1 MCTEQLL
8 GDLGCL
14 WMGIDMGSNAGFCAT
29 IGVGV
34 DMDFSF
40 EITTGICIT
49 GVPDHD
55 VDFAKEVTI
64 SNTGFPLFMSAIM
77 EAGVSAEV
85 LNFDLEESLRQKAV
99 REYDA
104 GMARL
109 AADGR
114 DAAKFAAAADK
125 VFKREHGRAIAE
137 EEKPAA
143 YREFAEK
150 LDTAR
155 DKKQA
160 ADTKADAPDFFW
172 GDDVLICK
180 QYPFCGAMPGVSGE
194 SGDTVCPSGLA
205 KIEVRIPVDATVDAY
220 GEGGITVRDPI
231 VTSSYGSMDVEFSAN
246 VGATAEAASVA
257 SAGVE
262 AKLTTGCSTS
272 GCSFPSGEICAFAEL
287 KFPDF
292 ELPSFEMCGNQI
304 GFNFDLPSVGAEQC
318 WPLDLD
324 S

>member
-1 MCTEQLL
+1 MCTEQLS
-8 GDLGCL
+8 DSPEVYL

-64 SNTGFPLFMSAIM
+64 ANTGVPLFMSAIM

-160 ADTKADAPDFFW
+160 ADTKAVAPDFFW
-172 GDDVLICK
+172 GDPLICK
-180 QYPFCGAMPGVSGE
+180 QYPFCGDPPGVSGE

-262 AKLTTGCSTS
+262 AKLTTKCDVSDCSD
-272 GCSFPSGEICAFAEL
+272 PSGEICAFAEL
-287 KFPDF
+287 KFP
-292 ELPSFEMCGNQI
+292 ELTLPSFEMCGNEI
-304 GFNFDLPSVGAEQC
+304 GFDFDLPGVGAELCFPKGQ
-318 WPLDLD
+318 
-324 S
+324 

>member
-1 MCTEQLL
+1 MCTEQLS
-8 GDLGCL
+8 DSPEVYL
-14 WMGIDMGSNAGFCAT
+14 WMGIDMGSNAGFCYT
-29 IGVGV
+29 VGWGV

-40 EITTGICIT
+40 EITTGICISGT
-49 GVPDHD
+49 PADE
-55 VDFAKEVTI
+55 FEYAKEVTI
-64 SNTGFPLFMSAIM
+64 ASYWPLAALM

-85 LNFDLEESLRQKAV
+85 LSFDLEESLRQKAV

-160 ADTKADAPDFFW
+160 ADTKAVAPDFFW
-172 GDDVLICK
+172 GDPLICK
-180 QYPFCGAMPGVSGE
+180 QYPFCGDPPGCPARAAMPSRAPRAWQ
-194 SGDTVCPSGLA
+194 SSRCASPS
-205 KIEVRIPVDATVDAY
+205 T
-220 GEGGITVRDPI
+220 
-231 VTSSYGSMDVEFSAN
+231 
-246 VGATAEAASVA
+246 
-257 SAGVE
+257 
-262 AKLTTGCSTS
+262 
-272 GCSFPSGEICAFAEL
+272 
-287 KFPDF
+287 
-292 ELPSFEMCGNQI
+292 
-304 GFNFDLPSVGAEQC
+304 
-318 WPLDLD
+318 
-324 S
+324 

>member
-8 GDLGCL
+8 GDLGYL

-160 ADTKADAPDFFW
+160 ADTKAVAPDFFW
-172 GDDVLICK
+172 GDPLICK
-180 QYPFCGAMPGVSGE
+180 QYPFCGDPPGCPARAAMPSRAPRAWQ
-194 SGDTVCPSGLA
+194 SSRCASPS
-205 KIEVRIPVDATVDAY
+205 T
-220 GEGGITVRDPI
+220 
-231 VTSSYGSMDVEFSAN
+231 
-246 VGATAEAASVA
+246 
-257 SAGVE
+257 
-262 AKLTTGCSTS
+262 
-272 GCSFPSGEICAFAEL
+272 
-287 KFPDF
+287 
-292 ELPSFEMCGNQI
+292 
-304 GFNFDLPSVGAEQC
+304 
-318 WPLDLD
+318 
-324 S
+324 